1 MHNKKRKSKK
11 RVYKRNKIVYN
22 IQILV
27 LNYNGVVCDMGL
39 IKYIL
44 NTDSRRSLRKIGAMA
59 DNIMAMSPTYEKMT
73 DDELRNQTVLFK
85 ERLAKGETLEDI
97 LPEAFAVVREASYR
111 VLNMRH
117 YKVQLMG
124 GICVHQGRVAELKTG
139 EGKTLMATLPAYL
152 NALSGKG
159 VHIVTVNDYLAKRDA
174 DWMGK
179 VHRFLGLTVGVNVH
193 ELTDDDKRAA
203 YACDITYGTNNEFG
217 FDYLRDNLK
226 VRLNQMV
233 QRGLNFAIVDEVD
246 SILIDEARTPLI
258 ISGKGNKSSEMYAQ
272 ADKFVRT
279 LKGKKIVEGEEQEE
293 NENEVVD
300 FTVNIKEKTVQ
311 ITESGSRKAERF
323 FGIENIADIEHA
335 DLNHHIQ
342 QALKAH
348 YIFKRDNDYIVQD
361 NEIIIVD
368 EFTGRLMIGRR
379 YSEGLHQAIEAKE
392 RVVIRNENQT
402 QATITFQN
410 YFRLYSK
417 LSGMTGT
424 AKTEEEEFKTIYG
437 LDVLEIPTNKPLQRI
452 DANDV
457 VYSTHKGK
465 LRAIVEEIVKLHE
478 AGQPVLVGTVTVEKS
493 EEISRELLKR
503 RVKHQILNAKN
514 HRREAEIIAQAGK
527 LGAVTIATNMAGR
540 GTDILLGGNP
550 EYLAKQDL
558 FNRGIDANVIE
569 SAISYVQ
576 NVSDEVEE
584 VRKEYR
590 KLLAEHTK
598 VTEVE
603 KQKVMELGGLFI
615 LGTER
620 HESRRI
626 DNQLRGRAGRQGDP
640 GFSRF
645 YISLEDDLA
654 SRFGGERLQ
663 RVYSMFK
670 VDEDTPIEAKTLSR
684 SIENAQRTIEGK
696 NFGIR
701 KHILGYDD
709 VMNRQRIVMYEERM
723 KVLRGE
729 NVHQD
734 VLNLI
739 PDYVTDLF
747 HQVVN
752 VAQEPSSW
760 DMDALNKLL
769 EERVLPVRT
778 AYIDREKLINWDAKY
793 IIKKTIEKVIE
804 CYEDKIERYKEKDI
818 DYHEVER
825 IILLK
830 TVDSK
835 WIEHI
840 DMMDRLKRGISLR
853 SFANEDPLNAYK
865 REGLEMFEEM
875 TASIQ
880 EDTVKYLLKIE
891 VEKVPTRVERKNYVE
906 SGGALDTE
914 QKTVVNRGASIGRN
928 DPCPCGSGKKYKN
941 CCGRS

>member
-1 MHNKKRKSKK
+1 MRIEAEGS
-11 RVYKRNKIVYN
+11 
-22 IQILV
+22 L
-27 LNYNGVVCDMGL
+27 MGL
-39 IKYIL
+39 IRYIL
-44 NTDSRRSLRKIGAMA
+44 ESDSRRSLRKIGAMA
-59 DNIMAMSPTYEKMT
+59 DKIMALGGKYEKMS
-73 DDELRNQTVLFK
+73 DDELRDQTQILK
-85 ERLAKGETLEDI
+85 DRYNNGETLDQ
-97 LPEAFAVVREASYR
+97 LLFDAFAVVREASYR

-152 NALSGKG
+152 NALTGKG

-174 DWMGK
+174 EWMGK

-193 ELTDDDKRAA
+193 DMDDNAKRAA

-226 VRLNQMV
+226 VRLDQMV

-258 ISGKGNKSSEMYAQ
+258 ISGRGNKSSEIYIS
-272 ADKFVRT
+272 ADRFVRE
-279 LKGKKIVEGEEQEE
+279 LKQGEDF
-293 NENEVVD
+293 EVD
-300 FTVNIKEKTVQ
+300 IKEKSVQ

-323 FGIENIADIEHA
+323 FGVENIADIENA
-335 DLNHHIQ
+335 ELNHHIQ

-392 RVVIRNENQT
+392 HVVVRNENQT

-410 YFRLYSK
+410 YFRLYHK

-437 LDVLEIPTNKPLQRI
+437 LDVLEIPTNRPMIRKDNPDL
-452 DANDV
+452 

-465 LRAIVEEIVKLHE
+465 IRAIVEDIVRVHE
-478 AGQPVLVGTVTVEKS
+478 KGQPVLVGTITVEKS

-503 RVKHQILNAKN
+503 RIRHQILNAKN
-514 HRREAEIIAQAGK
+514 HKREAEIIAQAGK

-558 FNRGIDANVIE
+558 RNRGYDDETIE
-569 SAISYVQ
+569 LATSYIQ
-576 NVSDEVEE
+576 HIPQEIED
-584 VRKEYR
+584 VRSLYR
-590 KLLAEHTK
+590 ELLAQHSVVTDEEKKK
-598 VTEVE
+598 VT
-603 KQKVMELGGLFI
+603 ELGGLYI

-640 GFSRF
+640 GESRF

-654 SRFGGERLQ
+654 QRFGGERLQ
-663 RVYSMFK
+663 RIYSMFK
-670 VDEDTPIEAKTLSR
+670 VDEDTPIEAKMLSR

-709 VMNRQRIVMYEERM
+709 VMNRQRMVIYDERM

-739 PDYVTDLF
+739 PDYVTNL
-747 HQVVN
+747 VN
-752 VAQEPSSW
+752 ETVNSSDDPTKW
-760 DMDALNKLL
+760 DMDLLNKRL
-769 EERVLPVRT
+769 EERVLPVGT
-778 AYIDREKLINWDAKY
+778 NFVTHEKLMNWDYKY
-793 IIKKTIEKVIE
+793 FINKLIEKVVE
-804 CYEDKIERYKEKDI
+804 CYEEKIENYKEKGI

-825 IILLK
+825 IILLRN
-830 TVDSK
+830 VDTK

-840 DMMDRLKRGISLR
+840 DAMDKLKRGISLR
-853 SFANEDPLNAYK
+853 AYGNEDPLISYK
-865 REGLEMFEEM
+865 KEGLEMFEEL

-891 VEKVPTRVERKNYVE
+891 VEKTQRQERRPDPRNYVAQ
-906 SGGALDTE
+906 GGSLNAE
-914 QKTVVNRGASIGRN
+914 QRTVVNKAEPGRN

-941 CCGRS
+941 CCGRK

>member
-1 MHNKKRKSKK
+1 
-11 RVYKRNKIVYN
+11 
-22 IQILV
+22 
-27 LNYNGVVCDMGL
+27 MGL
-39 IKYIL
+39 IRYIL
-44 NTDSRRSLRKIGAMA
+44 ESDSRRSLRKIGAMA
-59 DNIMAMSPTYEKMT
+59 DKIMALSGKYEAMSDE
-73 DDELRNQTVLFK
+73 ELRSQTQLLK
-85 ERLAKGETLEDI
+85 DRYNNGETLDQ
-97 LPEAFAVVREASYR
+97 LLFDAFAVVREASYR

-152 NALSGKG
+152 NALTGKG

-174 DWMGK
+174 EWMGK

-193 ELTDDDKRAA
+193 DMDDNAKRAA

-226 VRLNQMV
+226 VRLDQMV

-258 ISGKGNKSSEMYAQ
+258 ISGRGNKSSEMYLA
-272 ADKFVRT
+272 ADRFVRN
-279 LKGKKIVEGEEQEE
+279 LVKDE
-293 NENEVVD
+293 D
-300 FTVNIKEKTVQ
+300 FEIDVKEKSVQ
-311 ITESGSRKAERF
+311 ITESGSKKAETF
-323 FGIENIADIEHA
+323 FGVENIADIENA
-335 DLNHHIQ
+335 ELNHHIQ

-392 RVVIRNENQT
+392 HVVVRNENQT

-410 YFRLYSK
+410 YFRLYHK

-437 LDVLEIPTNKPLQRI
+437 LDVLEIPTNRPMIRKDQPDL
-452 DANDV
+452 
-457 VYSTHKGK
+457 VYSTNKGK
-465 LRAIVEEIVKLHE
+465 IRAIVEDIVRVHE
-478 AGQPVLVGTVTVEKS
+478 KGQPVLVGTITVEKS

-503 RVKHQILNAKN
+503 RIRHQILNAKN
-514 HRREAEIIAQAGK
+514 HKREAEIIAQAGK

-558 FNRGIDANVIE
+558 RNRGYDEDTIE
-569 SAISYVQ
+569 LATSYIQ
-576 NVSDEVEE
+576 HIPQEVEE
-584 VRKEYR
+584 VRTLYR
-590 KLLAEHTK
+590 DLLAKHSLVTDEEKKK
-598 VTEVE
+598 VT
-603 KQKVMELGGLFI
+603 ELGGLYI

-640 GFSRF
+640 GESRF

-654 SRFGGERLQ
+654 QRFGGERLQ
-663 RVYSMFK
+663 RIYSMFK
-670 VDEDTPIEAKTLSR
+670 VDEDTPIEAKMLSR

-709 VMNRQRIVMYEERM
+709 VMNRQRMVIYDERM

-739 PDYVTDLF
+739 PDYVTG
-747 HQVVN
+747 VVN
-752 VAQEPSSW
+752 ETVNASDDPTKW
-760 DMDALNKLL
+760 DMDLLNKRL
-769 EERVLPVRT
+769 EERVLPVGMGFVT
-778 AYIDREKLINWDAKY
+778 QEKLMNWDYKY
-793 IIKKTIEKVIE
+793 FINKLIEKVIE
-804 CYEDKIERYKEKDI
+804 CYEEKIEKYKEQGI
-818 DYHEVER
+818 DYHEIER
-825 IILLK
+825 IVLLRN
-830 TVDSK
+830 VDTK

-840 DMMDRLKRGISLR
+840 DAMDKLKRGISLR
-853 SFANEDPLNAYK
+853 AYGNEDPLISYK
-865 REGLEMFEEM
+865 KEGLEMFEEL

-891 VEKVPTRVERKNYVE
+891 VEKVQRQERRNDPKDYVRQ
-906 SGGALDTE
+906 GGSLNAE
-914 QKTVVNRGASIGRN
+914 QRTVVNKATPGRN

-941 CCGRS
+941 CCGKNS

>member
-1 MHNKKRKSKK
+1 ME
-11 RVYKRNKIVYN
+11 
-22 IQILV
+22 LC
-27 LNYNGVVCDMGL
+27 CDMGL

-44 NTDSRRSLRKIGAMA
+44 NTDSRRSLRKIGATA
-59 DNIMAMSPTYEKMT
+59 DKIMEMSPIYEKMT
-73 DDELRNQTVLFK
+73 DDELRNQTTLLK
-85 ERLAKGETLEDI
+85 ERVAGGESLDSI

-193 ELTDDDKRAA
+193 ELTDNAKREA

-226 VRLNQMV
+226 VRMNQMV

-258 ISGKGNKSSEMYAQ
+258 ISGRGNKSSELYIQ
-272 ADKFVRT
+272 TDKFVRT
-279 LKGKKIVEGEEQEE
+279 LKGKKLAEGEKLEE
-293 NENEVVD
+293 TDDNEIID
-300 FTVNIKEKTVQ
+300 FVINIKEKSVQ

-323 FGIENIADIEHA
+323 FGIDNIADIEHA

-392 RVVIRNENQT
+392 RVVVRNENQT

-437 LDVLEIPTNKPLQRI
+437 LDVLEIPTNKPIQRI
-452 DANDV
+452 DDNDV

-465 LRAIVEEIVKLHE
+465 LHAIVDEIVKLNE
-478 AGQPVLVGTVTVEKS
+478 KGQPVLVGTVTVEKS

-503 RVKHQILNAKN
+503 RVRHQILNAKN

-550 EYLAKQDL
+550 EFLAKQDL
-558 FNRGIDANVIE
+558 RNRGIDENIIE
-569 SAISYVQ
+569 MAISYVQ
-576 NVSDEVEE
+576 NVSEEVEE
-584 VRKEYR
+584 VRAEYR

-603 KQKVMELGGLFI
+603 KKKVMELGGLFI

-640 GFSRF
+640 GESKF

-670 VDEDTPIEAKTLSR
+670 VDENTPIEAKTLSR
-684 SIENAQRTIEGK
+684 SIESAQRTIEGK

-709 VMNRQRIVMYEERM
+709 VMNRQRTVMYEERM

-729 NVHQD
+729 SVHQD

-739 PDYVTDLF
+739 PDYVEGLF

-752 VAQEPSSW
+752 VAHEPSSW

-769 EERVLPVRT
+769 EERVLPVGIQ
-778 AYIDREKLINWDAKY
+778 YIDRQKLVNWDAKY
-793 IIKKTIEKVIE
+793 VIKKTIEKVIE
-804 CYEDKIERYKEKDI
+804 CYEEKIEAYKEKSI

-825 IILLK
+825 MILLR

-880 EDTVKYLLKIE
+880 EETVKYLLKIE
-891 VEKVPTRVERKNYVE
+891 VEKVPTRTEKKNYIE
-906 SGGALDTE
+906 SGGSLDTE
-914 QKTVVNRGASIGRN
+914 QKTVVNNKGNIGRN

-941 CCGRS
+941 CCGK

>member
-1 MHNKKRKSKK
+1 
-11 RVYKRNKIVYN
+11 
-22 IQILV
+22 
-27 LNYNGVVCDMGL
+27 MGL
-39 IKYIL
+39 IRYIL
-44 NTDSRRSLRKIGAMA
+44 EADSRRSLRKISAMA
-59 DNIMAMSPTYEKMT
+59 DKIMALSPKYEKMS
-73 DDELRNQTVLFK
+73 DEELRSQTDLLK
-85 ERLAKGETLEDI
+85 ERYKNGETLDS
-97 LPEAFAVVREASYR
+97 LLFDAFAVVREASYR

-152 NALSGKG
+152 NALTGKG

-174 DWMGK
+174 EWMGK

-193 ELTDDDKRAA
+193 DMDDDAKRKA

-226 VRLNQMV
+226 VKLSQMV
-233 QRGLNFAIVDEVD
+233 QRGLEFAIVDEVD

-258 ISGKGNKSSEMYAQ
+258 ISGRGNKSSEMYLS

-279 LKGKKIVEGEEQEE
+279 LKLDE
-293 NENEVVD
+293 D
-300 FTVNIKEKTVQ
+300 FEIDVKEKTVQ
-311 ITESGSRKAERF
+311 ITESGSKKAEAF
-323 FGIENIADIEHA
+323 FGVENIADIQNAE
-335 DLNHHIQ
+335 LNHHIQ

-410 YFRLYSK
+410 YFRLYKK

-437 LDVLEIPTNKPLQRI
+437 LDVLEIPTNRPMIRKDRP
-452 DANDV
+452 DV
-457 VYSTHKGK
+457 VYSTNKGK
-465 LRAIVEEIVKLHE
+465 IRAIIDDIVRVHE
-478 AGQPVLVGTVTVEKS
+478 KGQPVLVGTITVEKS

-503 RVKHQILNAKN
+503 RVRHQILNAKN

-540 GTDILLGGNP
+540 GTDIMLGGNP

-558 FNRGIDANVIE
+558 RNRGYDEDTIE
-569 SAISYVQ
+569 LATSYIQ
-576 NVSDEVEE
+576 NIPADIEE
-584 VRKEYR
+584 VRTLYR
-590 KLLAEHTK
+590 DLLAQHSVVTDEEKKK
-598 VTEVE
+598 VT
-603 KQKVMELGGLFI
+603 ELGGLYI

-640 GFSRF
+640 GESRF

-654 SRFGGERLQ
+654 QRFGGERLQ
-663 RVYSMFK
+663 RIYSMFK
-670 VDEDTPIEAKTLSR
+670 VDENTPIEAKMLSR

-709 VMNRQRIVMYEERM
+709 VMNRQRMVIYEERM

-734 VLNLI
+734 ILNLI
-739 PDYVTDLF
+739 PDYVTNL
-747 HQVVN
+747 VN
-752 VAQEPSSW
+752 ETVNASDDPTKW
-760 DMDALNKLL
+760 DETVLNKRL
-769 EERVLPVRT
+769 EERVLPVGT
-778 AYIDREKLINWDAKY
+778 NFVTREKLMNWDYKY
-793 IIKKTIEKVIE
+793 FINKLIEKVIE
-804 CYEDKIERYKEKDI
+804 CYEEKIESYKEKGI

-825 IILLK
+825 IILLRN
-830 TVDSK
+830 VDTK

-840 DMMDRLKRGISLR
+840 DAMDKLKRGISLR
-853 SFANEDPLNAYK
+853 AYGNEDPLISYK
-865 REGLEMFEEM
+865 KEGLEMFEEL

-891 VEKVPTRVERKNYVE
+891 VEKVQRQEPRRTAPENYVAQ
-906 SGGALDTE
+906 GGSLNAE
-914 QKTVVNRGASIGRN
+914 QRTVVKTSAPGRN

-941 CCGRS
+941 CCGKNA

>member
-1 MHNKKRKSKK
+1 MQ
-11 RVYKRNKIVYN
+11 N
-22 IQILV
+22 IRFAPWRIEAEGSL
-27 LNYNGVVCDMGL
+27 MGL
-39 IKYIL
+39 IRYIL
-44 NTDSRRSLRKIGAMA
+44 ESDSRRSLRKIGAMA
-59 DNIMAMSPTYEKMT
+59 DKIMALGGKYEKMS
-73 DDELRNQTVLFK
+73 DDELRDQTQILK
-85 ERLAKGETLEDI
+85 DRYNNGETLDQ
-97 LPEAFAVVREASYR
+97 LLFDAFAVVREASYR

-152 NALSGKG
+152 NALTGKG

-174 DWMGK
+174 EWMGK

-193 ELTDDDKRAA
+193 DMDDNAKRAA

-226 VRLNQMV
+226 VRLDQMV

-258 ISGKGNKSSEMYAQ
+258 ISGRGNKSSEIYIS
-272 ADKFVRT
+272 ADRFVRE
-279 LKGKKIVEGEEQEE
+279 LKQGEDF
-293 NENEVVD
+293 EVD
-300 FTVNIKEKTVQ
+300 IKEKSVQ

-323 FGIENIADIEHA
+323 FGVENIADIENA
-335 DLNHHIQ
+335 ELNHHIQ

-392 RVVIRNENQT
+392 HVVVRNENQT

-410 YFRLYSK
+410 YFRLYHK

-437 LDVLEIPTNKPLQRI
+437 LDVLEIPTNRPMIRKDNPDL
-452 DANDV
+452 

-465 LRAIVEEIVKLHE
+465 IRAIVEDIVRVHE
-478 AGQPVLVGTVTVEKS
+478 KGQPVLVGTITVEKS

-503 RVKHQILNAKN
+503 RIRHQILNAKN
-514 HRREAEIIAQAGK
+514 HKREAEIIAQAGK

-558 FNRGIDANVIE
+558 RNRGYDDETIE
-569 SAISYVQ
+569 LATSYIQ
-576 NVSDEVEE
+576 HIPQEIED
-584 VRKEYR
+584 VRSLYR
-590 KLLAEHTK
+590 ELLAQHSVVTDEEKKK
-598 VTEVE
+598 VT
-603 KQKVMELGGLFI
+603 ELGGLYI

-640 GFSRF
+640 GESRF

-654 SRFGGERLQ
+654 QRFGGERLQ
-663 RVYSMFK
+663 RIYSMFK
-670 VDEDTPIEAKTLSR
+670 VDENTPIEAKMLSR

-709 VMNRQRIVMYEERM
+709 VMNRQRMVIYDERM

-739 PDYVTDLF
+739 PDYVTNL
-747 HQVVN
+747 VN
-752 VAQEPSSW
+752 ETVNSSDDPTKW
-760 DMDALNKLL
+760 DMDLLNKRL
-769 EERVLPVRT
+769 EERVLPVGT
-778 AYIDREKLINWDAKY
+778 NFVTHEKLMNWDYKY
-793 IIKKTIEKVIE
+793 FINKLIEKVVE
-804 CYEDKIERYKEKDI
+804 CYEEKIENYKEKGI

-825 IILLK
+825 IILLRN
-830 TVDSK
+830 VDTK

-840 DMMDRLKRGISLR
+840 DAMDKLKRGISLR
-853 SFANEDPLNAYK
+853 AYGNEDPLISYK
-865 REGLEMFEEM
+865 KEGLEMFEEL

-891 VEKVPTRVERKNYVE
+891 VEKTQRQERRPDPRNYVAQ
-906 SGGALDTE
+906 GGSLNAE
-914 QKTVVNRGASIGRN
+914 QRTVVNKAEPGRN

-941 CCGRS
+941 CCGRK

>member
-1 MHNKKRKSKK
+1 MQ
-11 RVYKRNKIVYN
+11 N
-22 IQILV
+22 IRFAPLRIEAEGSL
-27 LNYNGVVCDMGL
+27 MGL
-39 IKYIL
+39 IRYIL
-44 NTDSRRSLRKIGAMA
+44 ESDSRRSLRKIGAMA
-59 DNIMAMSPTYEKMT
+59 DKIMALGGKYEKMS
-73 DDELRNQTVLFK
+73 DDELRDQTQILK
-85 ERLAKGETLEDI
+85 DRYNNGETLDQ
-97 LPEAFAVVREASYR
+97 LLFDAFAVVREASYR

-152 NALSGKG
+152 NALTGKG

-174 DWMGK
+174 EWMGK

-193 ELTDDDKRAA
+193 DMDDNAKRAA

-226 VRLNQMV
+226 VRLDQMV

-258 ISGKGNKSSEMYAQ
+258 ISGRGHKSSEIYIS
-272 ADKFVRT
+272 ADRFVRE
-279 LKGKKIVEGEEQEE
+279 LKQGEDF
-293 NENEVVD
+293 EVD
-300 FTVNIKEKTVQ
+300 IKEKSVQ

-323 FGIENIADIEHA
+323 FGVENIADIENA
-335 DLNHHIQ
+335 ELNHHIQ

-392 RVVIRNENQT
+392 HVVVRNENQT

-410 YFRLYSK
+410 YFRLYHK

-437 LDVLEIPTNKPLQRI
+437 LDVLEIPTNRPMIRKDNPDL
-452 DANDV
+452 

-465 LRAIVEEIVKLHE
+465 IRAIVEDIVRVHE
-478 AGQPVLVGTVTVEKS
+478 KGQPVLVGTITVEKS

-503 RVKHQILNAKN
+503 RIRHQILNAKN
-514 HRREAEIIAQAGK
+514 HKREAEIIAQAGK

-558 FNRGIDANVIE
+558 RNRGYDDETIE
-569 SAISYVQ
+569 LATSYIQ
-576 NVSDEVEE
+576 HIPQEIEDIRSL
-584 VRKEYR
+584 YR
-590 KLLAEHTK
+590 ELLAQHSVVTDEEKKK
-598 VTEVE
+598 VT
-603 KQKVMELGGLFI
+603 ELGGLYI

-640 GFSRF
+640 GESRF

-654 SRFGGERLQ
+654 QRFGGERLQ
-663 RVYSMFK
+663 RIYSMFK
-670 VDEDTPIEAKTLSR
+670 VDENTPIEAKMLSR

-709 VMNRQRIVMYEERM
+709 VMNRQRMVIYDERM

-739 PDYVTDLF
+739 PDYVTNL
-747 HQVVN
+747 VN
-752 VAQEPSSW
+752 ETVNSSDDPTKW
-760 DMDALNKLL
+760 DMDLLNKRL
-769 EERVLPVRT
+769 EERVLPVGT
-778 AYIDREKLINWDAKY
+778 NFVTHEKLMNWDYKY
-793 IIKKTIEKVIE
+793 FINKLIEKVVE
-804 CYEDKIERYKEKDI
+804 CYEEKIENYKEKGI

-825 IILLK
+825 IILLRN
-830 TVDSK
+830 VDTK

-840 DMMDRLKRGISLR
+840 DAMDKLKRGISLR
-853 SFANEDPLNAYK
+853 AYGNEDPLISYK
-865 REGLEMFEEM
+865 KEGLEMFEEL

-891 VEKVPTRVERKNYVE
+891 VEKTQRQERRPDPRNYVAQ
-906 SGGALDTE
+906 GGSLNAE
-914 QKTVVNRGASIGRN
+914 QRTVVNKAEPGRN

-941 CCGRS
+941 CCGRK

>member
-1 MHNKKRKSKK
+1 MQ
-11 RVYKRNKIVYN
+11 N
-22 IQILV
+22 IRFAPLRIEAEGSL
-27 LNYNGVVCDMGL
+27 MGL
-39 IKYIL
+39 IRYIL
-44 NTDSRRSLRKIGAMA
+44 ESDSRRSLRKIGAMA
-59 DNIMAMSPTYEKMT
+59 DKIMALGGKYEKMS
-73 DDELRNQTVLFK
+73 DDELRDQTQILK
-85 ERLAKGETLEDI
+85 DRYNNGETLDQ
-97 LPEAFAVVREASYR
+97 LLFDAFAVVREASYR

-152 NALSGKG
+152 NALTGKG

-174 DWMGK
+174 EWMGK

-193 ELTDDDKRAA
+193 DMDDNAKRAA

-226 VRLNQMV
+226 VRLDQMV

-258 ISGKGNKSSEMYAQ
+258 ISGRGNKSSEIYIS
-272 ADKFVRT
+272 ADRFVRE
-279 LKGKKIVEGEEQEE
+279 LKQGEDF
-293 NENEVVD
+293 EVD
-300 FTVNIKEKTVQ
+300 IKEKSVQ

-323 FGIENIADIEHA
+323 FGVENIADIENA
-335 DLNHHIQ
+335 ELNHHIQ

-392 RVVIRNENQT
+392 HVVVRNENQT

-410 YFRLYSK
+410 YFRLYHK

-437 LDVLEIPTNKPLQRI
+437 LDVLEIPTNRPMIRKDNPDL
-452 DANDV
+452 

-465 LRAIVEEIVKLHE
+465 IRAIVEDIVRVHE
-478 AGQPVLVGTVTVEKS
+478 KGQPVLVGTITVEKS

-503 RVKHQILNAKN
+503 RIRHQILNAKN
-514 HRREAEIIAQAGK
+514 HKREAEIIAQAGK

-558 FNRGIDANVIE
+558 RNRGYDDETIE
-569 SAISYVQ
+569 LATSYIQ
-576 NVSDEVEE
+576 HIPQEIED
-584 VRKEYR
+584 VRSLYR
-590 KLLAEHTK
+590 ELLAQHSVVTDEEKKK
-598 VTEVE
+598 VT
-603 KQKVMELGGLFI
+603 ELGGLYI

-640 GFSRF
+640 GESRF

-654 SRFGGERLQ
+654 QRFGGERLQ
-663 RVYSMFK
+663 RIYSMFK
-670 VDEDTPIEAKTLSR
+670 VDEDTPIEAKMLSR

-709 VMNRQRIVMYEERM
+709 VMNRQRMVIYDERM

-739 PDYVTDLF
+739 PDYVTNL
-747 HQVVN
+747 VN
-752 VAQEPSSW
+752 ETVNSSDDPTKW
-760 DMDALNKLL
+760 DMDLLNKRL
-769 EERVLPVRT
+769 EERVLPVGT
-778 AYIDREKLINWDAKY
+778 NFVTHEKLMNWDYKY
-793 IIKKTIEKVIE
+793 FINKLIEKVVE
-804 CYEDKIERYKEKDI
+804 CYEEKIKNYKEKGI

-825 IILLK
+825 IILLRN
-830 TVDSK
+830 VDTK

-840 DMMDRLKRGISLR
+840 DAMDKLKRGISLR
-853 SFANEDPLNAYK
+853 AYGNEDPLISYK
-865 REGLEMFEEM
+865 KEGLEMFEEL

-891 VEKVPTRVERKNYVE
+891 VEKTQRQEHRPDPRNYVAQ
-906 SGGALDTE
+906 GGSLNAE
-914 QKTVVNRGASIGRN
+914 QRTVVNKAEPGRN

-941 CCGRS
+941 CCGRK

>member
-1 MHNKKRKSKK
+1 
-11 RVYKRNKIVYN
+11 
-22 IQILV
+22 
-27 LNYNGVVCDMGL
+27 MGL
-39 IKYIL
+39 IRYIL
-44 NTDSRRSLRKIGAMA
+44 ESDSRRSLRKIGAMA
-59 DNIMAMSPTYEKMT
+59 DKIMALGGKYEKMS
-73 DDELRNQTVLFK
+73 DDELRDQTQILK
-85 ERLAKGETLEDI
+85 DRYNNGETLDQ
-97 LPEAFAVVREASYR
+97 LLFDAFAVVREASYR

-152 NALSGKG
+152 NALTGKG

-174 DWMGK
+174 EWMGK

-193 ELTDDDKRAA
+193 DMDDNAKRAA

-226 VRLNQMV
+226 VRLDQMV

-258 ISGKGNKSSEMYAQ
+258 ISGRGNKSSEIYIS
-272 ADKFVRT
+272 ADRFVRE
-279 LKGKKIVEGEEQEE
+279 LKQGEDF
-293 NENEVVD
+293 EVD
-300 FTVNIKEKTVQ
+300 IKEKSVQ

-323 FGIENIADIEHA
+323 FGVENIADIENA
-335 DLNHHIQ
+335 ELNHHIQ

-392 RVVIRNENQT
+392 HVVVRNENQT

-410 YFRLYSK
+410 YFRLYHK

-437 LDVLEIPTNKPLQRI
+437 LDVLEIPTNRPMIRKDNPDL
-452 DANDV
+452 

-465 LRAIVEEIVKLHE
+465 IRAIVEDIVRVHE
-478 AGQPVLVGTVTVEKS
+478 KGQPVLVGTITVEKS

-503 RVKHQILNAKN
+503 RIRHQILNAKN
-514 HRREAEIIAQAGK
+514 HKREAEIIAQAGK

-558 FNRGIDANVIE
+558 RNRGYDDETIE
-569 SAISYVQ
+569 LATSYIQ
-576 NVSDEVEE
+576 HIPQEIED
-584 VRKEYR
+584 VRSLYR
-590 KLLAEHTK
+590 ELLAQHSVVTDEEKKK
-598 VTEVE
+598 VT
-603 KQKVMELGGLFI
+603 ELGGLYI

-640 GFSRF
+640 GESRF

-654 SRFGGERLQ
+654 QRFGGERLQ
-663 RVYSMFK
+663 RIYSMFK
-670 VDEDTPIEAKTLSR
+670 VDENTPIEAKMLSR

-709 VMNRQRIVMYEERM
+709 VMNRQRMVIYDERM

-739 PDYVTDLF
+739 PDYVTNLVNETVNSSDDPTKWNMDL
-747 HQVVN
+747 
-752 VAQEPSSW
+752 
-760 DMDALNKLL
+760 LNKRL
-769 EERVLPVRT
+769 EERVLPVGT
-778 AYIDREKLINWDAKY
+778 NFVTHEKLMNWDYKY
-793 IIKKTIEKVIE
+793 FINKLIEKVVE
-804 CYEDKIERYKEKDI
+804 CYEEKIENYKEKGI

-825 IILLK
+825 IILLRN
-830 TVDSK
+830 VDTK

-840 DMMDRLKRGISLR
+840 DAMDKLKRGISLR
-853 SFANEDPLNAYK
+853 AYGNEDPLISYK
-865 REGLEMFEEM
+865 KEGLEMFEEL

-891 VEKVPTRVERKNYVE
+891 VEKTQRQERRPDPRNYVAQ
-906 SGGALDTE
+906 GGSLNAE
-914 QKTVVNRGASIGRN
+914 QRTVVNKAEPGRN

-941 CCGRS
+941 CCGRK

>member
-1 MHNKKRKSKK
+1 
-11 RVYKRNKIVYN
+11 
-22 IQILV
+22 
-27 LNYNGVVCDMGL
+27 MGL
-39 IKYIL
+39 IRYIL
-44 NTDSRRSLRKIGAMA
+44 ESDSRRSLRKISAMA
-59 DNIMAMSPTYEKMT
+59 DKIMALSSKYEAMS
-73 DDELRNQTVLFK
+73 DEELQSQTKILK
-85 ERLAKGETLEDI
+85 ERYNNGETLDQ
-97 LPEAFAVVREASYR
+97 LLYDAFAVVREASYR

-152 NALSGKG
+152 NALTGKG

-174 DWMGK
+174 EWMGK

-193 ELTDDDKRAA
+193 EMDDDAKRAA

-226 VRLNQMV
+226 VRLEQMV
-233 QRGLNFAIVDEVD
+233 QRGLEFAIVDEVD

-258 ISGKGNKSSEMYAQ
+258 ISGRGNKSSEIYIS
-272 ADKFVRT
+272 ADRFVRT
-279 LKGKKIVEGEEQEE
+279 LVAGEDF
-293 NENEVVD
+293 EVD
-300 FTVNIKEKTVQ
+300 EKEKTVQ
-311 ITESGSRKAERF
+311 ITESGSRKAEKA
-323 FGIENIADIEHA
+323 FGVENIADIENA
-335 DLNHHIQ
+335 ELNHHIQ

-348 YIFKRDNDYIVQD
+348 FIFKRDNDYIVQD

-392 RVVIRNENQT
+392 HVVVRNENQT

-410 YFRLYSK
+410 YFRLYKK

-437 LDVLEIPTNKPLQRI
+437 LDVLEIPTNKPMIRK
-452 DANDV
+452 DNPDV
-457 VYSTHKGK
+457 VYSTSKGK
-465 LRAIVEEIVKLHE
+465 IRAIIDDIVRVHE
-478 AGQPVLVGTVTVEKS
+478 KGQPVLVGTITVEKS

-503 RVKHQILNAKN
+503 RVRHQILNAKN

-558 FNRGIDANVIE
+558 RNRGYEEEKIE
-569 SAISYVQ
+569 LATSYIQ
-576 NVSDEVEE
+576 HIPDEIEE
-584 VRKEYR
+584 IRTLYR
-590 KLLAEHTK
+590 ELLEAHSK
-598 VTEVE
+598 VTDEE
-603 KQKVMELGGLFI
+603 KKKVTELGGLYI

-640 GFSRF
+640 GESRF

-654 SRFGGERLQ
+654 RRFGGERLQ
-663 RVYSMFK
+663 RIYTMFK
-670 VDEDTPIEAKTLSR
+670 VDENTPIEAKMLSR

-709 VMNRQRIVMYEERM
+709 VMNRQRMVIYDERM

-729 NVHQD
+729 NIHQD
-734 VLNLI
+734 ILNLI
-739 PDYVTDLF
+739 PDYVTNVLNET
-747 HQVVN
+747 VN
-752 VAQEPSSW
+752 ASDDPTKW
-760 DMDALNKLL
+760 DEELLNKRL
-769 EERVLPVRT
+769 EERVLPVGT
-778 AYIDREKLINWDAKY
+778 AFVTREKLMNWDYKY
-793 IIKKTIEKVIE
+793 FLNKLIEKVVE
-804 CYEDKIERYKEKDI
+804 CYEEKIASYKAKDI
-818 DYHEVER
+818 DYNEVER
-825 IILLK
+825 IVLLRN
-830 TVDSK
+830 VDTK

-840 DMMDRLKRGISLR
+840 DAMDKLKRGISLR
-853 SFANEDPLNAYK
+853 AYGNEDPLISYK
-865 REGLEMFEEM
+865 KEGLEMFEDL

-880 EDTVKYLLKIE
+880 EDTVKYLLKIQ
-891 VEKVPTRVERKNYVE
+891 VEKAPRQERRPDPRNYVQEGGSLNSEQRTVIRKNE
-906 SGGALDTE
+906 P
-914 QKTVVNRGASIGRN
+914 GRN

-941 CCGRS
+941 CCGKNS

>member
-1 MHNKKRKSKK
+1 
-11 RVYKRNKIVYN
+11 
-22 IQILV
+22 
-27 LNYNGVVCDMGL
+27 MGL
-39 IKYIL
+39 IRYIL
-44 NTDSRRSLRKIGAMA
+44 ESDSRRSLRKIGAMA
-59 DNIMAMSPTYEKMT
+59 DKILALGGKYEKMS
-73 DDELRNQTVLFK
+73 DDELRDQTQILK
-85 ERLAKGETLEDI
+85 DRYNNGETLDQ
-97 LPEAFAVVREASYR
+97 LLFDAFAVVREASYR

-152 NALSGKG
+152 NALTGKG

-174 DWMGK
+174 EWMGK

-193 ELTDDDKRAA
+193 DMDDNAKRAA

-226 VRLNQMV
+226 VRLDQMV

-258 ISGKGNKSSEMYAQ
+258 ISGRGNKSSEIYIS
-272 ADKFVRT
+272 ADRFVRE
-279 LKGKKIVEGEEQEE
+279 LKQGEDF
-293 NENEVVD
+293 EVD
-300 FTVNIKEKTVQ
+300 IKEKSVQ

-323 FGIENIADIEHA
+323 FGVENIADIENA
-335 DLNHHIQ
+335 ELNHHIQ

-392 RVVIRNENQT
+392 HVVVRNENQT

-410 YFRLYSK
+410 YFRLYHK

-437 LDVLEIPTNKPLQRI
+437 LDVLEIPTNRPMIRKDNPDL
-452 DANDV
+452 

-465 LRAIVEEIVKLHE
+465 IRAIVEDIVRVHE
-478 AGQPVLVGTVTVEKS
+478 KGQPVLVGTITVEKS

-503 RVKHQILNAKN
+503 RIRHQILNAKN
-514 HRREAEIIAQAGK
+514 HKREAEIIAQAGK

-558 FNRGIDANVIE
+558 RNRGYDDETIE
-569 SAISYVQ
+569 LATSYIQ
-576 NVSDEVEE
+576 HIPQEIED
-584 VRKEYR
+584 VRSLYR
-590 KLLAEHTK
+590 ELLAQHSVVTDEEKKK
-598 VTEVE
+598 VT
-603 KQKVMELGGLFI
+603 ELGGLYI

-640 GFSRF
+640 GESRF

-654 SRFGGERLQ
+654 QRFGGERLQ
-663 RVYSMFK
+663 RIYSMFK
-670 VDEDTPIEAKTLSR
+670 VDENTPIEAKMLSR

-709 VMNRQRIVMYEERM
+709 VMNRQRMVIYDERM

-739 PDYVTDLF
+739 PDYVTNL
-747 HQVVN
+747 VN
-752 VAQEPSSW
+752 ETVNSSDDPTKW
-760 DMDALNKLL
+760 DMDLLNKRL
-769 EERVLPVRT
+769 EERVLPVGT
-778 AYIDREKLINWDAKY
+778 NFVTHEKLMNWDYKY
-793 IIKKTIEKVIE
+793 FINKLIEKVVE
-804 CYEDKIERYKEKDI
+804 CYEEKIENYKEKGI

-825 IILLK
+825 IILLRN
-830 TVDSK
+830 VDTK

-840 DMMDRLKRGISLR
+840 DAMDKLKRGISLR
-853 SFANEDPLNAYK
+853 AYGNEDPLISYK
-865 REGLEMFEEM
+865 KEGLEMFEEL

-891 VEKVPTRVERKNYVE
+891 VEKTQRQERRPDPRNYVAQ
-906 SGGALDTE
+906 GGSLNAE
-914 QKTVVNRGASIGRN
+914 QRTVVNKAEPGRN

-941 CCGRS
+941 CCGRK

>member
-1 MHNKKRKSKK
+1 
-11 RVYKRNKIVYN
+11 
-22 IQILV
+22 
-27 LNYNGVVCDMGL
+27 MGL
-39 IKYIL
+39 IRYIL
-44 NTDSRRSLRKIGAMA
+44 EADSRRSLRKISAMA
-59 DNIMAMSPTYEKMT
+59 DKIMALSPKYEKMS
-73 DDELRNQTVLFK
+73 DEELRSQTDLLK
-85 ERLAKGETLEDI
+85 ERYKNGETLDS
-97 LPEAFAVVREASYR
+97 LLFDAFAVVREASYR

-139 EGKTLMATLPAYL
+139 EGKTFVAALPSYL
-152 NALSGKG
+152 NGLTGKG
-159 VHIVTVNDYLAKRDA
+159 VHIVTVNDYLAKRDSELMA
-174 DWMGK
+174 K
-179 VHRFLGLTVGVNVH
+179 VHRYLGLTVGLISHDMDN
-193 ELTDDDKRAA
+193 DARRAA
-203 YACDITYGTNNEFG
+203 YACDITYATNNELG

-226 VRLNQMV
+226 VKLSQMV
-233 QRGLNFAIVDEVD
+233 QRGLEFAIVDEVD

-258 ISGKGNKSSEMYAQ
+258 ISGRGNKSSEMYLS

-279 LKGKKIVEGEEQEE
+279 LKLDE
-293 NENEVVD
+293 D
-300 FTVNIKEKTVQ
+300 FEIDVKEKTVQ
-311 ITESGSRKAERF
+311 ITESGSKKAEAF
-323 FGIENIADIEHA
+323 FGVENIADIQNAE
-335 DLNHHIQ
+335 LNHHIQ

-410 YFRLYSK
+410 YFRLYKK

-437 LDVLEIPTNKPLQRI
+437 LDVLEIPTNRPMIRKDRP
-452 DANDV
+452 DV
-457 VYSTHKGK
+457 VYSTNKGK
-465 LRAIVEEIVKLHE
+465 IRAIIDDIVRVHE
-478 AGQPVLVGTVTVEKS
+478 KGQPVLVGTITVEKS

-503 RVKHQILNAKN
+503 RVRHQILNAKN

-558 FNRGIDANVIE
+558 RNRGYDEDTIE
-569 SAISYVQ
+569 LATSYIQ
-576 NVSDEVEE
+576 NIPADIEE
-584 VRKEYR
+584 VRTLYR
-590 KLLAEHTK
+590 ELLAQHSVITDEEKKK
-598 VTEVE
+598 VT
-603 KQKVMELGGLFI
+603 ELGGLYI

-640 GFSRF
+640 GESRF

-654 SRFGGERLQ
+654 QRFGGERLQ
-663 RVYSMFK
+663 RIYSMFK
-670 VDEDTPIEAKTLSR
+670 VDENTPIEAKMLSR

-709 VMNRQRIVMYEERM
+709 VMNRQRMVIYEERM

-734 VLNLI
+734 ILNLI
-739 PDYVTDLF
+739 PDYVTNL
-747 HQVVN
+747 VN
-752 VAQEPSSW
+752 ETVNASDDPTKW
-760 DMDALNKLL
+760 DEEILNKRL
-769 EERVLPVRT
+769 EERVLPVGT
-778 AYIDREKLINWDAKY
+778 NFVTREKLMNWDYKY
-793 IIKKTIEKVIE
+793 FINKLIEKVIE
-804 CYEDKIERYKEKDI
+804 CYEEKIENYKEKGI

-825 IILLK
+825 IILLRN
-830 TVDSK
+830 VDTK

-840 DMMDRLKRGISLR
+840 DAMDKLKRGISLR
-853 SFANEDPLNAYK
+853 AYGNEDPLISYK
-865 REGLEMFEEM
+865 KEGLEMFEEL

-891 VEKVPTRVERKNYVE
+891 VEKVQRQEPRRTAPENYVAQ
-906 SGGALDTE
+906 GGSLNAE
-914 QKTVVNRGASIGRN
+914 QRTVVKTSAPGRN
-928 DPCPCGSGKKYKN
+928 DPCPCGIGKKYKK
-941 CCGRS
+941 CCGKNA

>member
-1 MHNKKRKSKK
+1 
-11 RVYKRNKIVYN
+11 
-22 IQILV
+22 
-27 LNYNGVVCDMGL
+27 MGL
-39 IKYIL
+39 IRYIL
-44 NTDSRRSLRKIGAMA
+44 ESDSRRSLRKIGAMA
-59 DNIMAMSPTYEKMT
+59 DKIMALGGKYEKMS
-73 DDELRNQTVLFK
+73 DDELRDQTQILK
-85 ERLAKGETLEDI
+85 DRYNNGETLDQ
-97 LPEAFAVVREASYR
+97 LLFDAFAVVREASYR

-152 NALSGKG
+152 NALTGKG

-174 DWMGK
+174 EWMGK

-193 ELTDDDKRAA
+193 DMDDNAKRAA

-226 VRLNQMV
+226 VRLDQMV

-258 ISGKGNKSSEMYAQ
+258 ISGRGNKSSEIYIS
-272 ADKFVRT
+272 ADRFVRD
-279 LKGKKIVEGEEQEE
+279 LKQGEDF
-293 NENEVVD
+293 EVD
-300 FTVNIKEKTVQ
+300 IKEKSVQ

-323 FGIENIADIEHA
+323 FGVENIADIENA
-335 DLNHHIQ
+335 ELNHHIQ

-392 RVVIRNENQT
+392 HVVVRNENQT

-410 YFRLYSK
+410 YFRLYHK

-437 LDVLEIPTNKPLQRI
+437 LDVLEIPTNRPMIRKDNPDL
-452 DANDV
+452 

-465 LRAIVEEIVKLHE
+465 IRAIVEDIVRVHE
-478 AGQPVLVGTVTVEKS
+478 KGQPVLVGTITVEKS

-503 RVKHQILNAKN
+503 RIRHQILNAKN
-514 HRREAEIIAQAGK
+514 HKREAEIIAQAGK

-558 FNRGIDANVIE
+558 RNRGYDDETIE
-569 SAISYVQ
+569 LATSYIQ
-576 NVSDEVEE
+576 HIPQEIED
-584 VRKEYR
+584 VRSLYR
-590 KLLAEHTK
+590 ELLAQHSVVTDEEKKK
-598 VTEVE
+598 VT
-603 KQKVMELGGLFI
+603 ELGGLYI

-640 GFSRF
+640 GESRF

-654 SRFGGERLQ
+654 QRFGGERLQ
-663 RVYSMFK
+663 RIYSMFK
-670 VDEDTPIEAKTLSR
+670 VDEDTPIEAKMLSR

-709 VMNRQRIVMYEERM
+709 VMNRQRMVIYDERM

-739 PDYVTDLF
+739 PDYVTNLVNETVNSSDDPTKWGMDL
-747 HQVVN
+747 
-752 VAQEPSSW
+752 
-760 DMDALNKLL
+760 LNKRL
-769 EERVLPVRT
+769 EERVLPVGT
-778 AYIDREKLINWDAKY
+778 NFVTHEKLMNWDYKY
-793 IIKKTIEKVIE
+793 FINKLIEKVVE
-804 CYEDKIERYKEKDI
+804 CYEEKIENYKEKGI

-825 IILLK
+825 IILLRN
-830 TVDSK
+830 VDTK

-840 DMMDRLKRGISLR
+840 DAMDKLKRGISLR
-853 SFANEDPLNAYK
+853 AYGNEDPLISYK
-865 REGLEMFEEM
+865 KEGLEMFEEL

-891 VEKVPTRVERKNYVE
+891 VEKTQRQERRPDPRNYVAQ
-906 SGGALDTE
+906 GGSLNAE
-914 QKTVVNRGASIGRN
+914 QRTVVNKAEPGRN

-941 CCGRS
+941 CCGRK

>member
-1 MHNKKRKSKK
+1 MQ
-11 RVYKRNKIVYN
+11 N
-22 IQILV
+22 IRFAPLRIEAEGSL
-27 LNYNGVVCDMGL
+27 MGL
-39 IKYIL
+39 IRYIL
-44 NTDSRRSLRKIGAMA
+44 ESDSRRSLRKIGAMA
-59 DNIMAMSPTYEKMT
+59 DKIMALGGKYEKMS
-73 DDELRNQTVLFK
+73 DDELRDQTQILK
-85 ERLAKGETLEDI
+85 DRYNNGETLDQ
-97 LPEAFAVVREASYR
+97 LLFDAFAVVREASYR

-152 NALSGKG
+152 NALTGKG

-174 DWMGK
+174 EWMGK

-193 ELTDDDKRAA
+193 DMDDNAKRAA

-226 VRLNQMV
+226 VRLDQMV

-258 ISGKGNKSSEMYAQ
+258 ISGRGNKSSEIYIS
-272 ADKFVRT
+272 ADRFVRD
-279 LKGKKIVEGEEQEE
+279 LKQGEDF
-293 NENEVVD
+293 EVD
-300 FTVNIKEKTVQ
+300 IKEKSVQ

-323 FGIENIADIEHA
+323 FGVENIADIENA
-335 DLNHHIQ
+335 ELNHHIQ

-392 RVVIRNENQT
+392 HVVVRNENQT

-410 YFRLYSK
+410 YFRLYHK

-437 LDVLEIPTNKPLQRI
+437 LDVLEIPTNRPMIRKDNPDL
-452 DANDV
+452 

-465 LRAIVEEIVKLHE
+465 IRAIVEDIVRVHE
-478 AGQPVLVGTVTVEKS
+478 KGQPVLVGTITVEKS

-503 RVKHQILNAKN
+503 RIRHQILNAKN
-514 HRREAEIIAQAGK
+514 HKREAEIIAQAGK

-558 FNRGIDANVIE
+558 RNRGYDDETIE
-569 SAISYVQ
+569 LATSYIQ
-576 NVSDEVEE
+576 HIPQEIED
-584 VRKEYR
+584 VRSLYR
-590 KLLAEHTK
+590 ELLAQHSVVTDEEKKK
-598 VTEVE
+598 VT
-603 KQKVMELGGLFI
+603 ELGGLYI

-640 GFSRF
+640 GESRF

-654 SRFGGERLQ
+654 QRFGGERLQ
-663 RVYSMFK
+663 RIYSMFK
-670 VDEDTPIEAKTLSR
+670 VDENTPIEAKMLSR

-709 VMNRQRIVMYEERM
+709 VMNRQRMVIYDERM

-739 PDYVTDLF
+739 PDYVTNL
-747 HQVVN
+747 VN
-752 VAQEPSSW
+752 ETVNSSDDPTKW
-760 DMDALNKLL
+760 DMDLLNKRL
-769 EERVLPVRT
+769 EERVLPVGT
-778 AYIDREKLINWDAKY
+778 NFVTHEKLMNWDYKY
-793 IIKKTIEKVIE
+793 FINKLIEKVVE
-804 CYEDKIERYKEKDI
+804 CYEEKIENYKEKGI

-825 IILLK
+825 IILLRN
-830 TVDSK
+830 VDTK

-840 DMMDRLKRGISLR
+840 DAMDKLKRGISLR
-853 SFANEDPLNAYK
+853 AYGNEDPLISYK
-865 REGLEMFEEM
+865 KEGLEMFEEL

-891 VEKVPTRVERKNYVE
+891 VEKTQRQERRPDPRNYVAQ
-906 SGGALDTE
+906 GGSLNAE
-914 QKTVVNRGASIGRN
+914 QRTVVNKAEPGRN

-941 CCGRS
+941 CCGRK

>member
-1 MHNKKRKSKK
+1 
-11 RVYKRNKIVYN
+11 
-22 IQILV
+22 
-27 LNYNGVVCDMGL
+27 MGL

-44 NTDSRRSLRKIGAMA
+44 NTDSRRSLRKIGATA
-59 DNIMAMSPTYEKMT
+59 DKIMEMSPIYEKMT
-73 DDELRNQTVLFK
+73 DEELRGQTAIFK
-85 ERLAKGETLEDI
+85 ERIAKGETLDQI

-193 ELTDDDKRAA
+193 ELTDDAKRDA
-203 YACDITYGTNNEFG
+203 YNCDITYGTNNEFG

-226 VRLNQMV
+226 VHLKQMV

-258 ISGKGNKSSEMYAQ
+258 ISGKGNKSSELYVQ
-272 ADKFVRT
+272 TDKFVRS
-279 LKGKKIVEGEEQEE
+279 LKGKKLAEGEKLEDDEE
-293 NENEVVD
+293 RAEIID
-300 FTVNIKEKTVQ
+300 FVINIKEKSVQ

-323 FGIENIADIEHA
+323 FGIDNLADIEHA

-392 RVVIRNENQT
+392 RVVVRNENQT

-410 YFRLYSK
+410 YFRLYAK

-437 LDVLEIPTNKPLQRI
+437 LDVLEIPTNKPVQRI
-452 DANDV
+452 DQNDV

-465 LRAIVEEIVKLHE
+465 LRAIIDEIARLNEK
-478 AGQPVLVGTVTVEKS
+478 GQPVLVGTVTVEKS

-503 RVKHQILNAKN
+503 RVRHQILNAKN

-558 FNRGIDANVIE
+558 INRGIDPEIIE
-569 SAISYVQ
+569 TAISYVQ
-576 NVSDEVEE
+576 NVSEEVEK
-584 VRKEYR
+584 VRAEYR
-590 KLLAEHTK
+590 KLLAEHSK
-598 VTEVE
+598 VTDQE
-603 KQKVMELGGLFI
+603 KAKVMELGGLFI

-640 GFSRF
+640 GESRF

-654 SRFGGERLQ
+654 SRFGGDRLQ

-670 VDEDTPIEAKTLSR
+670 VDENTPIEAKTLSR

-709 VMNRQRIVMYEERM
+709 VMNRQRTVMYEERM

-729 NVHQD
+729 SVHQD

-747 HQVVN
+747 YQVVN
-752 VAQEPSSW
+752 VAHEPSSW

-769 EERVLPVRT
+769 EERVLPVGIQ
-778 AYIDREKLINWDAKY
+778 YIDREKLINWDAKY

-804 CYEDKIERYKEKDI
+804 CYEEKIEAYKEKSI

-825 IILLK
+825 MILLR
-830 TVDSK
+830 TVDTK

-865 REGLEMFEEM
+865 REGLEMFEDM

-880 EDTVKYLLKIE
+880 EETVKYLLKIE
-891 VEKVPTRVERKNYVE
+891 VERVPQRQERKDFVQ
-906 SGGALDTE
+906 SGGALDPE
-914 QKTVVNRGASIGRN
+914 NKTVVNKNANIGRN

-941 CCGRS
+941 CCGKN

>member
-1 MHNKKRKSKK
+1 M
-11 RVYKRNKIVYN
+11 
-22 IQILV
+22 L
-27 LNYNGVVCDMGL
+27 
-39 IKYIL
+39 
-44 NTDSRRSLRKIGAMA
+44 
-59 DNIMAMSPTYEKMT
+59 
-73 DDELRNQTVLFK
+73 K
-85 ERLAKGETLEDI
+85 ERYKNGETLDS
-97 LPEAFAVVREASYR
+97 LLFDAFAVVREASYR

-152 NALSGKG
+152 NALTGKG

-174 DWMGK
+174 EWMGK

-193 ELTDDDKRAA
+193 DMDDDAKRKA

-226 VRLNQMV
+226 VKLSQMV
-233 QRGLNFAIVDEVD
+233 QRGLEFAIVDEVD

-258 ISGKGNKSSEMYAQ
+258 ISGRGNKSSEMYLS

-279 LKGKKIVEGEEQEE
+279 LKLDE
-293 NENEVVD
+293 D
-300 FTVNIKEKTVQ
+300 FEIDVKEKTVQ
-311 ITESGSRKAERF
+311 ITESGSKKAEAF
-323 FGIENIADIEHA
+323 FGVENIADIQNAE
-335 DLNHHIQ
+335 LNHHIQ

-410 YFRLYSK
+410 YFRLYKK

-437 LDVLEIPTNKPLQRI
+437 LDVLEIPTNRPMIRKDRP
-452 DANDV
+452 DV
-457 VYSTHKGK
+457 VYSTNKGK
-465 LRAIVEEIVKLHE
+465 IRAIIDDIVRVHE
-478 AGQPVLVGTVTVEKS
+478 KGQPVLVGTITVEKS

-503 RVKHQILNAKN
+503 RVRHQILNAKN

-558 FNRGIDANVIE
+558 RNRGYDEDTIE
-569 SAISYVQ
+569 LATSYIQ
-576 NVSDEVEE
+576 NIPADIEE
-584 VRKEYR
+584 VRTLYR
-590 KLLAEHTK
+590 DLLAQHSIITDEEKKK
-598 VTEVE
+598 VT
-603 KQKVMELGGLFI
+603 ELGGLYI

-640 GFSRF
+640 GESRF

-654 SRFGGERLQ
+654 QRFGGERLQ
-663 RVYSMFK
+663 RIYSMFK
-670 VDEDTPIEAKTLSR
+670 VDENTPIEAKMLSR

-709 VMNRQRIVMYEERM
+709 VMNRQRMVIYEERM

-734 VLNLI
+734 ILNLI
-739 PDYVTDLF
+739 PDYVTNL
-747 HQVVN
+747 VN
-752 VAQEPSSW
+752 ETVNASDDPTKW
-760 DMDALNKLL
+760 DETVLNKRL
-769 EERVLPVRT
+769 EERVLPVGT
-778 AYIDREKLINWDAKY
+778 NFVTREKLMNWDYKY
-793 IIKKTIEKVIE
+793 FINKLIEKVVE
-804 CYEDKIERYKEKDI
+804 CYEEKIESYKEKGI

-825 IILLK
+825 IILLRN
-830 TVDSK
+830 VDTK

-840 DMMDRLKRGISLR
+840 DAMDKLKRGISLR
-853 SFANEDPLNAYK
+853 AYGNEDPLISYK
-865 REGLEMFEEM
+865 KEGLEMFEEL

-891 VEKVPTRVERKNYVE
+891 VEKVQRQEPRRTAPENYVAQ
-906 SGGALDTE
+906 GGSLNAE
-914 QKTVVNRGASIGRN
+914 QRTIVKTSAPGRN

-941 CCGRS
+941 CCGKNA